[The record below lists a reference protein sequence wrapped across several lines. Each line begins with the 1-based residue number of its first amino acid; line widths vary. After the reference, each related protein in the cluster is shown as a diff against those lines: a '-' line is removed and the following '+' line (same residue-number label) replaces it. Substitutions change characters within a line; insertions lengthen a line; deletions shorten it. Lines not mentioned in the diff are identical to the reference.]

1 LAADER
7 RSTPIIESNRL
18 IADTPHQSRG
28 ISHAAPVTLYQ
39 SRFTRNMARVPL
51 LDERAGP
58 DVAAVVAKI
67 RGKRGGR
74 LLNLYRAL
82 LHAPELASAWI
93 DFNNA
98 VRYQTGLGD
107 RVREL
112 IIMRVAALNMSSR
125 STRRATRSRPASRVP
140 RSKPYAT
147 GASPDNL
154 ARRNARCSLTW
165 TR

>member
-1 LAADER
+1 
-7 RSTPIIESNRL
+7 
-18 IADTPHQSRG
+18 
-28 ISHAAPVTLYQ
+28 
-39 SRFTRNMARVPL
+39 MARVSL
-51 LDERAGP
+51 IDENAGA

-82 LHAPELASAWI
+82 LHAPGLASAWL

-112 IIMRVAALNMSSR
+112 IIMRVAALNVADYVFDIHR
-125 STRRATRSRPASRVP
+125 SCYAEPAGVTRAQVEALRDWRKSGLFGPGESDRWI
-140 RSKPYAT
+140 SK
-147 GASPDNL
+147 
-154 ARRNARCSLTW
+154 
-165 TR
+165 